1 MYGFFFDDK
10 KIYIILDFAPKGEL
24 YKILN
29 ECHNFDEFRTANY
42 IYQMIQ
48 AIKHVHSLNII
59 HRDIKP

>member
-48 AIKHVHSLNII
+48 AIKHVH
-59 HRDIKP
+59 